1 MVVLMLLAAVVSFF
15 LRKWLNGSAI
25 LAEMI
30 VNAGIGYQMEMQ
42 AAVSMQALQQ
52 LSLVP
57 ARVVRDGTL
66 AEINAEGVVP
76 DDLLFLEAGD
86 MVPAN
91 ARLLD
96 TAQL

>member
-52 LSLVP
+52 L
-57 ARVVRDGTL
+57 
-66 AEINAEGVVP
+66 
-76 DDLLFLEAGD
+76 
-86 MVPAN
+86 
-91 ARLLD
+91 
-96 TAQL
+96 